1 MRDPHVAD
9 FVLGV
14 CVGFTLGACLTAILW
29 AAFD

>member
-14 CVGFTLGACLTAILW
+14 TVGFSLGVIVTAIAW
-29 AAFD
+29 AWNG